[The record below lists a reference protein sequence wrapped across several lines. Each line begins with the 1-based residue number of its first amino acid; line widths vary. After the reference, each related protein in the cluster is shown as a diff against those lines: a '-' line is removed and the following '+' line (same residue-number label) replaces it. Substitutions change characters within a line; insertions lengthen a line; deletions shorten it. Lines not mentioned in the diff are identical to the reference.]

1 MIKIIVHLNYNNFCN
16 LENMDNKYK
25 TNQINFNNKI
35 IYIKSNYDLIFQL
48 LFYIY
53 IIYLFT

>member
-35 IYIKSNYDLIFQL
+35 IYKKSNYDLIFQL
-48 LFYIY
+48 LIYIY